1 MALCLHI
8 ERNSQDFELEKKRK
22 PLGPVKFIGGRRK
35 RSKHSKKLE
44 KVIHKRNNHLAETEL
59 RGKKKKKSMAIYTRL
74 VSSRLNLKR
83 LSIPKNSTKSFVI
96 EIITRLKLEI
106 RPKEEVHGQVYE
118 VSVIKD
124 NYFWWIDSETLRHVF
139 KDRSLFIL
147 YESVED

>member
-1 MALCLHI
+1 
-8 ERNSQDFELEKKRK
+8 
-22 PLGPVKFIGGRRK
+22 
-35 RSKHSKKLE
+35 
-44 KVIHKRNNHLAETEL
+44 
-59 RGKKKKKSMAIYTRL
+59 MAIYTRL